1 MTKYSLNMLTNN
13 NDVPIA
19 LFSNDI
25 TIDIIEEIGQMILDY
40 DRSYIGYSIYDFET
54 GKEISYVS

>member
-1 MTKYSLNMLTNN
+1 MTKYSLNIITNKH
-13 NDVPIA
+13 DVPIA

-25 TIDIIEEIGQMILDY
+25 DIDTVEEIGNMILDS

-54 GKEISYVS
+54 GKEISYVF